1 MKTKIIHYGLDDE
14 TYILPGTYDSH
25 TDETGQGVYGKP
37 EMLEFVRIVTEHFLT
52 PRQRYFYFQ
61 CVVYGKK
68 VEDIAA
74 LEGVDDST
82 VYKHLK
88 LAKQKIANVKELMR
102 IAGGKKSTFVLFQQ
116 IISDFGKEKKTIA
129 TDFYINGITA
139 MQIADKNETDFVSIK
154 NYINAIRKKLT
165 SKGLTEDDL
174 KFIRN
179 YYKKQRSV
187 SNGSNGN

>member
-1 MKTKIIHYGLDDE
+1 MRTKIVHYGTDDE

-25 TDETGQGVYGKP
+25 TDKTGQGVYKKE
-37 EMLEFVRIVTEHFLT
+37 EMMRFISIVTKHFLT
-52 PRQRYFYFQ
+52 DKQRQYYFL
-61 CVVYGKK
+61 CVVYGESPMK
-68 VEDIAA
+68 IAKQ
-74 LEGVDDST
+74 EGVHISN

-88 LAKQKIANVKELMR
+88 KAKLTISNIKELMAY
-102 IAGGKKSTFVLFQQ
+102 AGGKKSTFVLFQQ
-116 IISDFGKEKKTIA
+116 VISDFGREKKSIA

-139 MQIADKNETDFVSIK
+139 MQIADKNETDFISIK
-154 NYINAIRKKLT
+154 KYINAIRKELT

-174 KFIRN
+174 KFIRY